1 MYKYPAKLYLIMVN
15 RVFVQALSNKTLKLC
30 WVKLKLFYE
39 KEGEE
44 IELQGQTVIEG
55 GTSIKLR
62 RENNEI
68 SFNIGEHISL
78 NYRQFNEFIVTCHH
92 FGTDLVDALPKAIK

>member
-1 MYKYPAKLYLIMVN
+1 MVTEKDIN
-15 RVFVQALSNKTLKLC
+15 DPSNNKLKLS

-39 KEGEE
+39 KDGEE
-44 IELQGQTVIEG
+44 IELQGRTLVEG
-55 GTSIKLR
+55 GSSIKMR

-68 SFNIGEHISL
+68 SFNIGAHISL

-92 FGTDLVDALPKAIK
+92 FGTDLVDALPKVIE